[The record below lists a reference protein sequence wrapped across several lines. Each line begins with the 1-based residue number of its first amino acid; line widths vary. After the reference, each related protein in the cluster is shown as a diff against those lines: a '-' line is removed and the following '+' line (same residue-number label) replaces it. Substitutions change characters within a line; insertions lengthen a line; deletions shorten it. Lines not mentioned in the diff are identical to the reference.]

1 VHSLRKK
8 ISPDLIRTAR
18 GLGYV
23 LSDEKV
29 P

>member
-8 ISPDLIRTAR
+8 IDPGLIRTAR
-18 GLGYV
+18 GLGY
-23 LSDEKV
+23 LLTDEKH

>member
-8 ISPDLIRTAR
+8 ISPNLIRTAR
-18 GLGYV
+18 GLGYL
-23 LSDEKV
+23 LSDEKQ